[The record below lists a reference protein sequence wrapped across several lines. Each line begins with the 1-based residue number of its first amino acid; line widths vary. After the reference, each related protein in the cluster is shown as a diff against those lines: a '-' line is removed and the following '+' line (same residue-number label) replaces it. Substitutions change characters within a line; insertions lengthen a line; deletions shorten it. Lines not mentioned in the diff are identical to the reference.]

1 MTFAD
6 DTLEVAQSL
15 GRLLATHAF
24 ELDHDGLQV
33 ALVARGAT
41 LDLARMLHRDIA
53 GPRAGRV
60 RDTVADL
67 ESNPVAAL
75 GRLLAKQPRIE
86 PLLSPTDVLSK
97 NHVGDAA
104 TWSALARAS
113 ITATDAWPVGH
124 GATLQGPDAWG
135 VIADSAALVE
145 AVAVLDGDLIGAA
158 NRLGETGLAE
168 RLATNSSGLR
178 LAAGQ
183 VRALAAAG
191 PLPSEPHDVPSRPRP
206 RVRVVRDVE
215 SAIEGQ
221 RSLAGL
227 LRSAGHVRP
236 EHAVQIAIA
245 HVRVVRAITAGLL
258 NGEMKR
264 DDDAALA
271 ERVSAL
277 IEPLARAASRPGRVA
292 SIHAGDPRPLQQA
305 SELARF
311 VTTHAE
317 AVHTA
322 RPGQLMAW
330 ASELHGSIEALSS
343 RATRELDSRR
353 WLVPD
358 TADAAT
364 SVWAPLR
371 VDLDPPV
378 LQTAVGQAAAIAST
392 LRESAPKAE
401 ALPEAGHR
409 RNFAMTAQA
418 RLTAPLGSHRPPRA
432 SLPGHLVRHGRH
444 R

>member
-15 GRLLATHAF
+15 GRLLAKHAF

-33 ALVARGAT
+33 ALVARDAT
-41 LDLARMLHRDIA
+41 LDLARMLHRDVV

-60 RDTVADL
+60 GDTIAGL
-67 ESNPVAAL
+67 ESNPVAVL
-75 GRLLAKQPRIE
+75 GRLLAKRPRIE
-86 PLLSPTDVLSK
+86 PSLSPTDVLNTS
-97 NHVGDAA
+97 HLGDAA
-104 TWSALARAS
+104 TWSGLARAA
-113 ITATDAWPVGH
+113 ITAADSWPAGH
-124 GATLQGPDAWG
+124 GATLQGPEAWG
-135 VIADSAALVE
+135 VIADSAALAE
-145 AVAVLDGDLIGAA
+145 AVAVLDGDLVGAA
-158 NRLGETGLAE
+158 NRLGENGLAE
-168 RLATNSSGLR
+168 RLATNCSGLR

-191 PLPSEPHDVPSRPRP
+191 PLPSEPHDVAKQPQH

-215 SAIEGQ
+215 TAIGGQ

-245 HVRVVRAITAGLL
+245 HVRLVKAIRAGLV

-264 DDDAALA
+264 DGDLALA

-277 IEPLARAASRPGRVA
+277 IEPLTRAASRPGRVA

-305 SELARF
+305 SELTRF
-311 VTTHAE
+311 VST
-317 AVHTA
+317 
-322 RPGQLMAW
+322 RPREVQAAAPVQLMTWTAQ
-330 ASELHGSIEALSS
+330 LRGSIEAMSS
-343 RATRELDSRR
+343 RAAREFGARR

-358 TADAAT
+358 TADVAT
-364 SVWAPLR
+364 TVWAPLR

-378 LQTAVGQAAAIAST
+378 LQTAVGQAVAIAS
-392 LRESAPKAE
+392 S
-401 ALPEAGHR
+401 LPEPAAKADVPETGHR
-409 RNFAMTAQA
+409 RNSAMTVHATLRQ
-418 RLTAPLGSHRPPRA
+418 PLAGRQVRRA
-432 SLPGHLVRHGRH
+432 GLPGRCAPPAR
-444 R
+444 RR